1 MESPYPPP
9 PPLPPPPG
17 VLPPP
22 RAGVPRSPGFWWR
35 VLSPPGAVLLAFV
48 VLFVVAG
55 VGFAAFGDEHEDAI
69 GTVAVVV
76 GGAAILG
83 FGLALL
89 MRLPEHERRI
99 ALARKH
105 SLRGAL
111 LHGLNLGI
119 GMVIT
124 AGVIIVLGM
133 QIDPGLE
140 GRLDDTQQT
149 LGPGAWG
156 AVLTVFALVVLA
168 PLGEELVF
176 RVLLLRALV
185 RRMGFWPAAV
195 VSGLIF
201 GSVHLDAWIDL
212 FWPRWIALVVVG
224 IGLAWLYRWRG
235 YWASV
240 AAHATVNIVAS
251 IALVAQG

>member
-1 MESPYPPP
+1 M
-9 PPLPPPPG
+9 
-17 VLPPP
+17 
-22 RAGVPRSPGFWWR
+22 
-35 VLSPPGAVLLAFV
+35 LLAFLT
-48 VLFVVAG
+48 LFVVAG
-55 VGFAAFGDEHEDAI
+55 IGFAIFGDDQEDAI

-76 GGAAILG
+76 GGAAIVG
-83 FGLALL
+83 FGLLL
-89 MRLPEHERRI
+89 FRRLPAHERRV
-99 ALARKH
+99 ALAPKL

-111 LHGLNLGI
+111 LHGVNLGI

-124 AGVIIVLGM
+124 AGIIILAGI

-140 GRLDDTQQT
+140 DRLEDTTQT
-149 LGPGAWG
+149 LGPGIWG

-224 IGLAWLYRWRG
+224 VGLAWIYRWRG
-235 YWASV
+235 YWAAV

-251 IALVAQG
+251 VALVAQG